1 MVLASCSF
9 RTQAHT
15 CFDSSQSWHVLRK
28 RKRREVV
35 AGVSCLP
42 VVVPQQLTDWNAD
55 RAGSHFQLWWKMA
68 RKDSKDTV
76 HSRAMTPRGVSLAPV
91 LAPYVGALLLFSL
104 DCRPCLSPQPTFN
117 LFILPSLCICLCA
130 PLHLPAPLH
139 CQKPLPGSAL
149 VPLSLPRHIHPR
161 ALLALAPALDK
172 SCWDPSTAPSPPA
185 RQQTVPRAPL
195 LCRGTGKDGSS
206 SAGDGS
212 SQPQLPLS
220 PQPPCASP
228 VAVRGCN
235 QQRKTC

>member
-42 VVVPQQLTDWNAD
+42 VVVPQQLTVWNAD

-68 RKDSKDTV
+68 RKDSKDTRCPV

-104 DCRPCLSPQPTFN
+104 DCRPCLSPHPTFD

-139 CQKPLPGSAL
+139 CQKPLPSSAL

-172 SCWDPSTAPSPPA
+172 SCWVHPQLLPHQHGSKLSPGHRCCARGQGRMAPHLQGTAPPSPSSRSA
-185 RQQTVPRAPL
+185 R
-195 LCRGTGKDGSS
+195 S
-206 SAGDGS
+206 
-212 SQPQLPLS
+212 LP
-220 PQPPCASP
+220 
-228 VAVRGCN
+228 VHHR
-235 QQRKTC
+235 